1 MNVPIIVL
9 GDVSGKYIESIESA
23 RGVVSVARHIFD
35 LSDLLGVAQTGIA
48 RAVLLVSDFDDLTAS
63 LLASLAENDLSVVA
77 VLDPGEPEPLAG
89 ISYISTLAEP
99 VAVIELLERSVEKD
113 TRYEPPHLEEK
124 HSSSS
129 ELDQQMSEESLLL
142 QQGKQ
147 GKIITFWGPAGSPG
161 RSTLALNF
169 AAQLASS
176 KRRVCLIDADT
187 YAPSQS
193 SLLGM
198 LDDYSSLSQLCHLAD
213 RGQLF
218 SENLAEIISTVRI
231 EKGVLDVVT
240 GITRADRWPEIRS
253 QALES
258 VIEILLKQYDTLV
271 IDTGFSLEAD
281 EELSFDGVAPR
292 RNAATLTALEMA
304 DRIFL
309 VGAADSLGIP
319 RLMRATTEILGS
331 SVIHIDQTA
340 LRVWINKVRSSSIGS
355 QPEQQLIQS
364 WQRFG
369 PKIPISGFIPYG
381 RESIDKSW
389 LSGRTLIESS
399 PKSAVTEAIRL
410 MTEDELLQENLTDIQ
425 NKDQESEAQR
435 IDSKQNLSHQKP
447 PSFFSKF
454 LSRPA
459 TGKKD

>member
-1 MNVPIIVL
+1 M
-9 GDVSGKYIESIESA
+9 
-23 RGVVSVARHIFD
+23 
-35 LSDLLGVAQTGIA
+35 
-48 RAVLLVSDFDDLTAS
+48 
-63 LLASLAENDLSVVA
+63 
-77 VLDPGEPEPLAG
+77 
-89 ISYISTLAEP
+89 
-99 VAVIELLERSVEKD
+99 
-113 TRYEPPHLEEK
+113 
-124 HSSSS
+124 
-129 ELDQQMSEESLLL
+129 
-142 QQGKQ
+142 
-147 GKIITFWGPAGSPG
+147 ITFWGPAGSPG

-369 PKIPISGFIPYG
+369 PKIPISGFIPYD

-425 NKDQESEAQR
+425 NKDQESETQR